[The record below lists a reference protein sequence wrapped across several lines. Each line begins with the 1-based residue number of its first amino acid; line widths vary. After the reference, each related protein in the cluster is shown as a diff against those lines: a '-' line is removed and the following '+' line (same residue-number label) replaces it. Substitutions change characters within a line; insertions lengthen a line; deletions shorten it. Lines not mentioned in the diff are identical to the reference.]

1 MAQAWHCAQPKS
13 ETKQASSTLAV
24 SAGISGSVGQIADS
38 SQHAFTLTIYCG
50 IAVAFAV
57 GQMDQVLNATLDF
70 TLDGGANIKNGHHAM
85 KITGAG
91 ADVTA
96 SSTSKVDMKTGPV
109 GVDTLVIGTF
119 QSKAAIQS
127 KIPGIEING

>member
-1 MAQAWHCAQPKS
+1 
-13 ETKQASSTLAV
+13 
-24 SAGISGSVGQIADS
+24 
-38 SQHAFTLTIYCG
+38 
-50 IAVAFAV
+50 
-57 GQMDQVLNATLDF
+57 
-70 TLDGGANIKNGHHAM
+70 M
-85 KITGAG
+85 KITGDG